1 LNLPPTQPRAQQ
13 PGAMSYLSLF
23 SLHSCVLGSKS
34 QRLLLIGEVEVL
46 GHFSDERGGFDT

>member
-1 LNLPPTQPRAQQ
+1 MEQIIPPKK
-13 PGAMSYLSLF
+13 L
-23 SLHSCVLGSKS
+23 LGSKS